1 MAIFNSYVK
10 LPEGTNYVKYQ
21 PMRLLIPERDTG
33 IFNRIDVESSWI
45 NIYITDH
52 HEAWSIEIQR
62 KTRETQRLS
71 LLM

>member
-21 PMRLLIPERDTG
+21 PMRLLIPERDIG
-33 IFNRIDVESSWI
+33 VEDRIDVESSWI

-52 HEAWSIEIQR
+52 EA
-62 KTRETQRLS
+62 
-71 LLM
+71 